1 MLMASF
7 DAAGFRRV
15 LGSFTTGVTV
25 VTTRGI
31 EGQPVGITVNSF
43 NSVSLQPPLVL
54 WSLAKTAHS
63 LAAFES
69 SVHWAVHILS
79 AGQEALS
86 NLFAKSGAE
95 KFAELD
101 LETGHDGI
109 PLLKGCTARLQ
120 CKNSLRYDGG
130 DHIIFVGE
138 VLEFEHEPITPLVY
152 QLGKY
157 AVASRKLDGVT
168 INRPEV
174 HRLDLGFDEDFLGYL
189 LARSHFQF
197 FSRMRELMLRLGLDD
212 VHLYILSGLSVKDT
226 RSVEELD
233 RIMRPA
239 RQEVTP
245 TALAELEKRGFIKVE
260 GPEANPTCRLT
271 RTGHAVAL
279 DTIAACKGIESTVL
293 DKLGYWNASALKN
306 LLKQFIVET
315 DIGVPHPW
323 ETAAKIEVPKS

>member
-1 MLMASF
+1 
-7 DAAGFRRV
+7 V
-15 LGSFTTGVTV
+15 LGSFTTGVTI
-25 VTTRGI
+25 VTTRGVD
-31 EGQPVGITVNSF
+31 GQPIGITVNSF

-54 WSLAKTAHS
+54 WSLAKSAHS

-69 SVHWAVHILS
+69 SVNWAIHILS

-86 NLFAKSGAE
+86 NLFAKAGAD
-95 KFAELD
+95 KFAQLEL
-101 LETGHDGI
+101 ERGHDDI

-138 VLEFEHEPITPLVY
+138 VVEFEHTPITPLVY

-168 INRPEV
+168 INKPDV
-174 HRLDLGFDEDFLGYL
+174 QRLDLGFDEDFLGYL
-189 LARSHFQF
+189 LARAHFQF
-197 FSRMRELMLRLGLDD
+197 FGRMRELMLRLGLDD
-212 VHLYILSGLSVKDT
+212 VHLYILSGLSVKDA

-239 RQEVTP
+239 RQAASP
-245 TALAELEKRGFIKVE
+245 AALAELEKRGFIKVE

-271 RTGHAVAL
+271 PTGHVVAL
-279 DTIAACKGIESTVL
+279 DTIAACKGIESTFL

-323 ETAAKIEVPKS
+323 ETATKIEGPKS